1 MGCEEE
7 VLKIK
12 KKLDKMTSTDGDQSQ
27 ALDILKVLQGLP
39 INFQVLSK
47 TRIGMTVNALRKA
60 STDEEVISTAKQLIK
75 NWKKFVPDK
84 KDDDEKEG
92 KEEKKKEKE
101 DKKESKSSS
110 NSSSNS
116 NGSSSGGSSKPAS
129 FPPSAPPTTDS
140 LRLKCREMLSNALKL
155 SEMPDGVVD
164 TPESL
169 AEKIEE
175 AIYQEFRNT
184 DLGYKNRL
192 RSRVYNLKDSK
203 NPQLRENVL
212 RGAISPKRLATMSSE
227 DMASDDMKAL
237 REKFTKEGIDDHQLA
252 VAQGTK
258 TDLLKCGKCG
268 HRDCTYNQMQTR
280 SSDEPMTTFVLCN
293 HCGNRWKFC

>member
-7 VLKIK
+7 VLRIK
-12 KKLDKMTSTDGDQSQ
+12 KKLDKMTASDGDQTQ
-27 ALDILKVLQGLP
+27 ALDILKTLQGLP

-60 STDEEVISTAKQLIK
+60 SSDEEVISTAKQLIK

-84 KDDDEKEG
+84 KDDEKES
-92 KEEKKKEKE
+92 KEEKKEKKE
-101 DKKESKSSS
+101 DKKEVKNSN
-110 NSSSNS
+110 NSSS
-116 NGSSSGGSSKPAS
+116 SSSRPAS
-129 FPPSAPPTTDS
+129 FPSSSMPNDM
-140 LRLKCREMLSNALKL
+140 RMKCREMLANALKL
-155 SEMPDGVVD
+155 SSVDDPVD
-164 TPESL
+164 TIENLS
-169 AEKIEE
+169 EQIEE
-175 AIYQEFRNT
+175 AIFDEF
-184 DLGYKNRL
+184 GKPEAAYKNRL
-192 RSRVYNLKDSK
+192 RSRIYNLKDSK

-227 DMASDDMKAL
+227 EMASAEMKAL
-237 REKFTKEGIDDHQLA
+237 REKFTKEAIDDHQLA

-268 HRDCTYNQMQTR
+268 QRNCTYNQMQTR